1 MITYVNSSNASQYSV
16 LFSAA
21 TQSLLEAGVIKAVME
36 NGKPLKDDTGLVV
49 AEAPITTVEQ
59 YFSYLPDLIG
69 LGASDNPYERI
80 RSLGRRYTMLPV
92 DEGIFQ
98 VDGNARTI
106 TVPPAYQSNGVAVQG
121 DKYAEIIY
129 FMVDRFFD
137 ITDLDTCDIYIQ
149 WTNANGESGVSTP
162 WVVDIE
168 SEPNKMIIGWALSS
182 DITKYAGT
190 LKFALRFFQWADK
203 NLSTIKYSWS
213 TLTQSVS
220 IKTSLDFVFG
230 NGKYM
235 IEDETN
241 EAVTNR
247 IVNSETHLAGVPQA
261 EKPEY
266 VKEGEKVWDLET
278 YQDLVENKAYLVQ
291 LPDNAEVYPL
301 EVQARST
308 DGGII
313 SYHWRF
319 IDHNGQEMTPNLGA
333 PEDHTGAYVTT
344 EFRPVAITAEN
355 METIKASKK
364 LLYTKKTDAD
374 GAEIYVQANIA
385 ADEWVAAT
393 QRTYY
398 ERVAVCV
405 ATCVGSYV
413 AVATNRLSERNK
425 ATRNSVVCIIP
436 MPSLPIIGE
445 NIAPRAHMGVELK
458 TEDTDAA
465 TITLSVEVTNPEENG
480 TKEGELIYV
489 WYKRRIDAT
498 TGKETT
504 GNTKNFSYD
513 EDMNEIIVEDDKA
526 DWLRVEGAE
535 DASLQIDN
543 SQQLMDNPKQLEGH
557 YMVSVYNYKNLK
569 VVKVDSEECRVSYMA
584 VAPVIAYPR
593 PDSDETKVDF
603 SNDVELK
610 QKIKVEMNSTW
621 SSKWNI
627 SDGLTYQWYT
637 TKDDVADVPND
648 TPLVGETKANFVPS
662 TTGKFYCQ
670 VTNHKNDTIAQEVSE
685 IFYVV

>member
-1 MITYVNSSNASQYSV
+1 MITYVNSSNADKYSV

-21 TQSLLEAGVIKAVME
+21 TQSLIEAGVIKAVME
-36 NGKPLKDDTGLVV
+36 NGKPMKDDTGLIV

-59 YFSYLPDLIG
+59 YFSYLPDLIS

-80 RSLGRRYTMLPV
+80 RSLGRRYTMLPL

-106 TVPPAYQSNGVAVQG
+106 TVPPAYQTNGVAVQG
-121 DKYAEIIY
+121 DKFAEIIY

-247 IVNSETHLAGVPQA
+247 IVNSETHLAGVAQA

-266 VKEGEKVWDLET
+266 LINLIEFKDLI
-278 YQDLVENKAYLVQ
+278 ENKNYLAE
-291 LPDNAEVYPL
+291 LPDNTEIYPL

-308 DGGII
+308 DGGVI

-319 IDHNGQEMTPNLGA
+319 VDHNGQEMTPNLGA

-344 EFRPVAITAEN
+344 QFRPVEITEDNLEALR
-355 METIKASKK
+355 ASKK
-364 LLYTKKTDAD
+364 LFYTKKTDEEDGSEVYIATQLPAD
-374 GAEIYVQANIA
+374 IYV
-385 ADEWVAAT
+385 AT
-393 QRTYY
+393 SQTYY
-398 ERVAVCV
+398 ERIALCV

-413 AVATNRLSERNK
+413 AVATNRLSEKNK
-425 ATRNSVVCIIP
+425 ATRNSVVCVIP

-445 NIAPRAHMGVELK
+445 NVAPRAHMGVELK

-465 TITLSVEVTNPEENG
+465 TISISVEVTNPEENG
-480 TKEGELIYV
+480 TKQGELIYV
-489 WYKRRIDAT
+489 WYKRRIDET

-504 GNTKNFSYD
+504 GDVKNFSYD
-513 EDMNEIIVEDDKA
+513 EDMNEVIVEDTAA
-526 DWLRVEGAE
+526 DWLRVEDAE
-535 DASLQIDN
+535 GPILSIENTQE
-543 SQQLMDNPKQLEGH
+543 LMDAPKQLEGH

-662 TTGKFYCQ
+662 STGKFYCQ

>member
-1 MITYVNSSNASQYSV
+1 MITYVNSSNADKYSV

-21 TQSLLEAGVIKAVME
+21 TQSLIEAGVIKAVME
-36 NGKPLKDDTGLVV
+36 NGKPMKDDTGLIV

-59 YFSYLPDLIG
+59 YFSYLPDLIS

-80 RSLGRRYTMLPV
+80 RSLGRRYTMLPL

-106 TVPPAYQSNGVAVQG
+106 TVPPAYQTNGVAVQG
-121 DKYAEIIY
+121 DKFAEIIY

-247 IVNSETHLAGVPQA
+247 IVNSETHLAGVAQA

-266 VKEGEKVWDLET
+266 LINLIQF
-278 YQDLVENKAYLVQ
+278 QDLVKNKNYLVE
-291 LPDNAEVYPL
+291 LPDNTEIYPL
-301 EVQARST
+301 EAQARST
-308 DGGII
+308 DGGVI

-319 IDHNGQEMTPNLGA
+319 FDHNGVEMTPNLGSA
-333 PEDHTGAYVTT
+333 EDYTGALVRT
-344 EFRPVAITAEN
+344 EFREVVITEEN
-355 METIKASKK
+355 LEDMRASKK
-364 LLYTKKTDAD
+364 LFYIKKTDDD
-374 GAEIYVQANIA
+374 GSEIYVATQLPT
-385 ADEWVAAT
+385 DSFVAAAN
-393 QRTYY
+393 TYY
-398 ERVAVCV
+398 ERVALCV
-405 ATCVGSYV
+405 ATRVGSYY

-425 ATRNSVVCIIP
+425 ATQNSVVCVIP
-436 MPSLPIIGE
+436 MPSLPIIGTDV
-445 NIAPRAHMGVELK
+445 APRAHMGVELT
-458 TEDTDAA
+458 TEETDAA
-465 TITLSVEVTNPEENG
+465 TVSISVEVTNPEENG
-480 TKEGELIYV
+480 TKQGELIYV
-489 WYKRRIDAT
+489 WYKRRIDAN

-504 GNTKNFSYD
+504 GDTKNFSYD
-513 EDMNEIIVEDDKA
+513 EDMNEVVVADETA
-526 DWLRVEGAE
+526 DWIRIEGQEEATLE
-535 DASLQIDN
+535 IENTQN
-543 SQQLMDNPKQLEGH
+543 LMDNPKQIEGH

-569 VVKVDSEECRVSYMA
+569 AVKVDSEECRVSYMA
-584 VAPVIAYPR
+584 VKPVIEYPHK
-593 PDSDETKVDF
+593 DSDETKIDF

-610 QKIKVEMNSTW
+610 QNIKVEMNTAW
-621 SSKWNI
+621 LNKWNI
-627 SDGLTYQWYT
+627 SDELTYQWYT

-648 TPLVGETKANFVPS
+648 TPLVGETKSSLVPTS
-662 TTGKFYCQ
+662 TGKFYCQ

>member
-278 YQDLVENKAYLVQ
+278 YQDLVENKAYIGK

-308 DGGII
+308 DGGVI

-319 IDHNGQEMTPNLGA
+319 VDHNGREMTANLGT

-355 METIKASKK
+355 MEEIRASKK
-364 LLYTKKTDAD
+364 LLYIKKQDTDGSD
-374 GAEIYVQANIA
+374 IYVQANLTS
-385 ADEWVAAT
+385 DEWVTAT

-425 ATRNSVVCIIP
+425 ATRNSVVCVIP
-436 MPSLPIIGE
+436 MPSLPIITE
-445 NIAPRAHMGVELK
+445 NVAHRAHMGVELK
-458 TEDTDAA
+458 TESTDASSV
-465 TITLSVEVTNPEENG
+465 TISVEVTNPEENG
-480 TKEGELIYV
+480 TKQGELIYV
-489 WYKRRIDAT
+489 WYKRRIQDNGA
-498 TGKETT
+498 ETT
-504 GNTKNFSYD
+504 GDSKDFAYD
-513 EDMNEIIVEDDKA
+513 EDKNEVLVEEA
-526 DWLRVEGAE
+526 DWLRVEGA
-535 DASLQIDN
+535 DGPTLTIDN
-543 SQQLMDNPKQLEGH
+543 AQELMDNPKQLEGH

-569 VVKVDSEECRVSYMA
+569 IVKTDSEECRVSYMA
-584 VAPVIAYPR
+584 VSPELSYPKKQSN
-593 PDSDETKVDF
+593 DTKVDA
-603 SNDVELK
+603 SNATEMQ
-610 QKIKVEMNSTW
+610 QKVRVEMNSQW
-621 SSKWNI
+621 HSQWNI
-627 SDGLTYQWYT
+627 SDELTYQWYLT
-637 TKDDVADVPND
+637 TDDVAHIEDD
-648 TPLVGETKANFVPS
+648 TPLVGETKAQFIPS
-662 TTGKFYCQ
+662 KAGKYYCQ
-670 VTNHKNDTIAQEVSE
+670 VTNHKNDTTATTVSE

>member
-1 MITYVNSSNASQYSV
+1 MITYVNSSNADKYSV

-21 TQSLLEAGVIKAVME
+21 TQSLIEAGVIKAVME
-36 NGKPLKDDTGLVV
+36 NGKPMKDDTGLIV

-59 YFSYLPDLIG
+59 YFSYLPDLIN
-69 LGASDNPYERI
+69 LGASDIPYERI
-80 RSLGRRYTMLPV
+80 RSLGRRYTMLPL

-98 VDGNARTI
+98 VDGNSRAI
-106 TVPPAYQSNGVAVQG
+106 SVPGAYQTNGVAVQG

-213 TLTQSVS
+213 TLTQSVL

-247 IVNSETHLAGVPQA
+247 IVNSETHLAGVAQA

-266 VKEGEKVWDLET
+266 IDNLVQYV
-278 YQDLVENKAYLVQ
+278 DLVENKAYLLE
-291 LPDNAEVYPL
+291 LPDNTEIYPL

-319 IDHNGQEMTPNLGA
+319 TDHNGQEMTPNLGA
-333 PEDHTGAYVTT
+333 PEDFTGALVRT
-344 EFRPVAITAEN
+344 EFRPITINDANLAEWRL
-355 METIKASKK
+355 SKK
-364 LLYTKKTDAD
+364 L
-374 GAEIYVQANIA
+374 IYERKVDDNNEEMFI
-385 ADEWVAAT
+385 AT
-393 QRTYY
+393 QLPTDDYTAISKTFY

-405 ATCVGSYV
+405 ATRVGSYV
-413 AVATNRLSERNK
+413 AVATNRLSEKNK
-425 ATRNSVVCIIP
+425 ATQNSVVCIIP
-436 MPSLPIIGE
+436 MPSLAIIDKDVE
-445 NIAPRAHMGVELK
+445 PRAHMKAELK
-458 TEDTDAA
+458 TESTEAG
-465 TITLSVEVTNPEENG
+465 TITISVDVSNPEENE
-480 TKEGELIYV
+480 TKVGELIYV

-504 GNTKNFSYD
+504 GDVKNFSYD
-513 EDMNEIIVEDDKA
+513 EDMNEIIVADEEA
-526 DWLRVEGAE
+526 DWLRVENE
-535 DASLQIDN
+535 DDN
-543 SQQLMDNPKQLEGH
+543 ILEIVNTQNLMDNPKQLEGH

-569 VVKVDSEECRVSYMA
+569 AVKTDSKECRVSYYA
-584 VAPVIAYPR
+584 VKPVLEYPHK
-593 PDSDETKVDF
+593 DTDETKVDF
-603 SNDVELK
+603 SNDVEVKSKDQLEYGDEECSYGY
-610 QKIKVEMNSTW
+610 IVEVVNLGYDW
-621 SSKWNI
+621 LIGISSDLESNYIEYYKFNDI
-627 SDGLTYQWYT
+627 ELAYCASD
-637 TKDDVADVPND
+637 
-648 TPLVGETKANFVPS
+648 
-662 TTGKFYCQ
+662 
-670 VTNHKNDTIAQEVSE
+670 QEE
-685 IFYVV
+685 E